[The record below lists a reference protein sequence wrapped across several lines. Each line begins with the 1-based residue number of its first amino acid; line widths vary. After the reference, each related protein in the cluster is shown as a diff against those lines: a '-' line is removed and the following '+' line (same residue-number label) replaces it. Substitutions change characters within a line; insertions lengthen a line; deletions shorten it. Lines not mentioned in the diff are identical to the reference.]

1 MNEGPAR
8 PPIAVTYVQWLHS
21 QIEPGTLPFGASLV
35 ITDTP
40 TLLERMF
47 PVLRP
52 DHALEARLE
61 ARLREPEAE
70 AGR

>member
-8 PPIAVTYVQWLHS
+8 PPIAVTYAQWLAN
-21 QIEPGTLPFGASLV
+21 QIEPGGLPIGASLV
-35 ITDTP
+35 IVDVP